1 MSRIFDD
8 NYVINMEPK
17 NGDSHS
23 MTPEELAQTLE
34 MNSKLAADSERNFR
48 RQYII
53 SLLVHNKIDIN
64 SVNIEAIL
72 DGEIPEWF
80 NTLDRNIDY
89 RPSTPKDDNCKYYRL
104 SNNNIIKINNSTL
117 TGYILDID
125 NKEWVVSPT
134 LFLDF
139 ENGNL
144 RVEEISFN
152 DFYPTKS
159 IEENR
164 GKQL

>member
-89 RPSTPKDDNCKYYRL
+89 RPSTPKDDN
-104 SNNNIIKINNSTL
+104 
-117 TGYILDID
+117 
-125 NKEWVVSPT
+125 
-134 LFLDF
+134 
-139 ENGNL
+139 
-144 RVEEISFN
+144 
-152 DFYPTKS
+152 
-159 IEENR
+159 
-164 GKQL
+164 